1 MDESDRAQLV
11 RRYAEASRD
20 DDFDMLTRLRHRDWQ
35 QTWPQSGEIVTSSA
49 NYHDLRVHRPEGAPR
64 VDLGTSSGG
73 SGDQWWSELIVHY
86 ADGSRW
92 LAINLIEL
100 RDGLV
105 HRERIYFG
113 QPFAAPGWRAKWVT
127 QGPPAIS

>member
-1 MDESDRAQLV
+1 METSDHAGLA

-20 DDFDMLTRLRHRDWQ
+20 DDFETLTQLRHPDWQ
-35 QTWPQSGEIVTSSA
+35 QAWPQSGEIVTSSA
-49 NYHDLRVHRPEGAPR
+49 NYHDLRVNRPEGAPR
-64 VDLGTSSGG
+64 VELGASSGG
-73 SGDQWWSELIVHY
+73 SGDEWWSELIVSY

-92 LAINLIEL
+92 LAINLVEL

-105 HRERIYFG
+105 YRERIYFG
-113 QPFAAPGWRAKWVT
+113 QPFPAPGWRAKWVT

>member
-1 MDESDRAQLV
+1 MDGEALV

-20 DDFDMLTRLRHRDWQ
+20 DDFEALTRMRHPDWQ

-49 NYHDLRVHRPEGAPR
+49 KYHDLRVHRPEGAPR
-64 VDLGTSSGG
+64 VELGANSGG
-73 SGDQWWSELIVHY
+73 SGDDWWSELIVHY
-86 ADGSRW
+86 QDGSRW

-105 HRERIYFG
+105 YRERIYFG
-113 QPFAAPGWRAKWVT
+113 QPFPAPAWRAKWVT